1 MFRLNQY
8 VHETVQEIK
17 QVSWPTQRQTIEM
30 TMLVIAVS
38 IVLGAYIGILDYIF
52 QSAISIVL

>member
-17 QVSWPTQRQTIEM
+17 QVSWPTQRHTIEM

-52 QSAISIVL
+52 QSAISLVL